1 MHEKQKIDFVAH
13 LSKDLVDAFGT
24 DQNTKDYQ
32 KLGIDAMAEVLKQ
45 CVDRRQAPIVRIQTL
60 AYRYNLDRVILFPC
74 TVNGCDM
81 WFLRMYGGAVSMF
94 CAELGI
100 PLIQGDS
107 LRVNPIYLEMMEQ
120 QHGIVLYDRNTQ

>member
-24 DQNTKDYQ
+24 DQKTKDYQ
-32 KLGIDAMAEVLKQ
+32 KLGIDAVAEILKQ
-45 CVDRRQAPIVRIQTL
+45 YVDRRQAPIVRIQTL
-60 AYRYNLDRVILFPC
+60 AYRYNLERVMLFPC

-81 WFLRMYGGAVSMF
+81 WLLRMYGGAVSMF

-100 PLIQGDS
+100 PLIKGDS
-107 LRVNPIYLEMMEQ
+107 LSVNPIYLEMMEQ